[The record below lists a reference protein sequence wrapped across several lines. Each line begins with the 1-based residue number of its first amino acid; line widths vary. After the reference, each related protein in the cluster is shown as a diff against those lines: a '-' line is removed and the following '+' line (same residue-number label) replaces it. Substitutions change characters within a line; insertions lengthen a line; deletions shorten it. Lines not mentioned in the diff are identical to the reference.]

1 MGEIA
6 WAFVSVVGIVA
17 IVVLKLGK
25 LRFGSRGD
33 PALENAVAHLEADLS
48 ELRRQLAEM
57 EERVDFTERLLT
69 QARESG
75 ALPAPTRSP
84 PGGPA

>member
-17 IVVLKLGK
+17 IVVVKLGK

-48 ELRRQLAEM
+48 ELRKQLAEM
-57 EERVDFTERLLT
+57 EERVDFTER

-84 PGGPA
+84 PDGPA